1 MPVYLDC
8 AATTPVE
15 TSVKEVML
23 RFLERDFGNPASPVH
38 EYGTFARMAVDHA
51 RGQIA
56 RVVGARRDEVIF
68 TSGATEANN
77 LALLGLRA
85 AGLSSGRRHIISS
98 VIEHKSVLEPLAALT
113 NYGFDLT
120 LIGADDDG
128 RMRVDELAAAL
139 RPETLLVST
148 MQVNNETGILQPL
161 AEIAACLAGHDLF
174 WHVDAAQGFG
184 KEFASL
190 QHPRIDMISI
200 SGHKIYGPKGIG
212 ALIARKRRGHLPP
225 LQPLMYGGDQEQG
238 LRPGTLAVPLI
249 AGLGE
254 AARSAT
260 RQQQQR
266 FAAVQAVRARALEA
280 IAALDPL
287 INGDQRF
294 CLPHFVNFSLPGI
307 PAAAAIE
314 ALAGVIA
321 ISSTSACTSH
331 STAPSHVIA
340 AMGRTDREVS
350 SALRLA
356 WCHLTEEIDWER
368 VVEILSQLKSNV
380 AQES

>member
-15 TSVKEVML
+15 ASVKEVML

-51 RGQIA
+51 RGQVA
-56 RVVGARRDEVIF
+56 RVVDARRDEVIF

-77 LALLGLRA
+77 LALLGLRE
-85 AGLSSGRRHIISS
+85 AGLSSGRRHVISS

-113 NYGFDLT
+113 KYGFDLT
-120 LIGADDDG
+120 LIGVDDDG
-128 RMRVDELAAAL
+128 RIRVDELAAAL

-161 AEIAACLAGHDLF
+161 AEVAACLAGHDLF

-184 KEFASL
+184 KEFTSL
-190 QHPRIDMISI
+190 KHPRIDMISI
-200 SGHKIYGPKGIG
+200 SGHKIYGPKGVG
-212 ALIARKRRGHLPP
+212 ALIARKRQDRLPP

-238 LRPGTLAVPLI
+238 LRPGTLAVPMI

-254 AARSAT
+254 AARSAV

-266 FAAVQAVRARALEA
+266 LAAVQAVRSRALKA

-287 INGDQRF
+287 INGDPRY

-307 PAAAAIE
+307 PAAAAIK
-314 ALAGVIA
+314 ALAEVIA

-340 AMGRTDREVS
+340 AMGRSEAEVG
-350 SALRLA
+350 SALRLT

-368 VVEILSQLKSNV
+368 VVTILSQLKI
-380 AQES
+380 AQEF